1 MPEKRT
7 RGSPET
13 VAVTLRISLISCAR
27 RRRDEPDCHRSP
39 ENRYGSDFPW
49 QSKVYAQSRCRPY
62 ILFISV
68 GGFPHLLTQFGRR
81 RSDSTASLKRLP
93 MTAAVPTSR
102 PESCP
107 PFPSSLMG
115 WPASS
120 LPAGDR
126 QEHVRCD
133 EGATARACVP
143 RVSSLRMLNCS
154 LSGPMKSR
162 PQGRSRSVPVEAE
175 VVAQRV
181 KPARSTRSPNARPAD
196 PHDRT
201 L

>member
-1 MPEKRT
+1 MNLIAI
-7 RGSPET
+7 G
-13 VAVTLRISLISCAR
+13 AQRIGTDQTSHGKAKYMR
-27 RRRDEPDCHRSP
+27 EP
-39 ENRYGSDFPW
+39 
-49 QSKVYAQSRCRPY
+49 RCRPY

-126 QEHVRCD
+126 QEHVRSD
-133 EGATARACVP
+133 DSIDDQGATARACVP

-154 LSGPMKSR
+154 LSGPISR

-181 KPARSTRSPNARPAD
+181 KPARVHPVTECSTGRPA
-196 PHDRT
+196 R
-201 L
+201 